1 MTDTPEKRDYLQK
14 AKDYFRNDVFAS
26 ATTGIEIEAAEPGY
40 ARVSLEIGPK
50 HLNALGI
57 VMGGVIFTMADY
69 AFAIASN
76 VGDETVVTINS
87 QISYLGTAKGK
98 RLVAEAV
105 PLKDGRSTCVYEITV
120 SDDTGV
126 KAAVVQVT
134 GFKRR

>member
-1 MTDTPEKRDYLQK
+1 M
-14 AKDYFRNDVFAS
+14 
-26 ATTGIEIEAAEPGY
+26 
-40 ARVSLEIGPK
+40 
-50 HLNALGI
+50 
-57 VMGGVIFTMADY
+57 
-69 AFAIASN
+69 
-76 VGDETVVTINS
+76 VTINS